1 MIIQLALRNLGRNR
15 RRSIVTIIAIAAGFS
30 AINLFGGYVFNVFAG
45 LQDSA
50 IYGSGLGHLTIA
62 KKDYFE
68 EGQMRKED
76 FVFSPE
82 ELQTIQSILGRYPP
96 IKLVAPRFSLSGL
109 ASNGETSTIFI
120 ADAIAQSDQRTLR
133 GQRLAANTRGLLPQ
147 QDNYGVVLATDLASA
162 LNVSV
167 GDNAVL
173 FTSTLDGQANA
184 YDVVVDSIV
193 NTGNAATNDKFV
205 TVSMPLARDLLDNQ
219 GAEKLT
225 ILLDD
230 AIKTQYFR
238 QRLTDDLASAG
249 ITVDIR
255 TWDQL
260 SAFYQQVRG
269 MFSLIFM
276 FIFIIVLTIVVMNI
290 INTMSMTVVERTR
303 EIGTL
308 RALGMQRLSVR
319 RLFSTEGLFLSLIG
333 CIAGVV
339 LSLSITFLVNQADI
353 SYTPPGNSSPVPLL
367 VNTVPALMVGALI
380 ILTGLSTLFSILP
393 ARRAAKSIITEAL
406 GHV

>member
-1 MIIQLALRNLGRNR
+1 MIVQLALRNLGRNR
-15 RRSIVTIIAIAAGFS
+15 RRSIVTILAIAAGFS
-30 AINLFGGYVFNVFAG
+30 AVNLFGGYVVNVFSG
-45 LQDSA
+45 LEDSA
-50 IYGSGLGHLTIA
+50 IFDSGLGHLTIA
-62 KKDYFE
+62 KQGYFE
-68 EGQMRKED
+68 EGQTRKED
-76 FVFSPE
+76 FVFNSD
-82 ELQTIQSILGRYPP
+82 ELKKIQSILDRYPP
-96 IKLVAPRFSLSGL
+96 IKLMAPRFSLSGL
-109 ASNGETSTIFI
+109 ASNGAISTIFI
-120 ADAIAQSDQRTLR
+120 ADAIGQSDQRTLR
-133 GQRLAANTRGLLPQ
+133 GDGLATDSKGLLPE
-147 QDNYGVVLATDLASA
+147 QDDYAVVLATDLAKA
-162 LNVSV
+162 LNLNV

-173 FTSTLDGQANA
+173 FTSTLEGQANA

-193 NTGNAATNDKFV
+193 NTGNTATNDKFV

-238 QRLTDDLASAG
+238 THLTEELTAAG
-249 ITVDIR
+249 IEVDIR

-260 SAFYQQVRG
+260 SSFYQQVRG
-269 MFSLIFM
+269 MFSLIFI
-276 FIFIIVLTIVVMNI
+276 FIFTIVLTIVVMNI
-290 INTMSMTVVERTR
+290 INTMSMTVIERTR

-308 RALGMQRLSVR
+308 RALGMQRVSVR

-333 CIAGVV
+333 CVAGILFSLTIAF
-339 LSLSITFLVNQADI
+339 IVNQANI
-353 SYTPPGNSSPVPLL
+353 SYTPPGNSTPVPLL
-367 VNTVPALMVGALI
+367 VNTVPVLMVGALL